1 MYTPSLLS
9 LFCKK
14 IGFSL
19 IFLAKG
25 FASPENRYTFASA
38 FGLERRLDGAP
49 TSRYMDAKT

>member
-19 IFLAKG
+19 IFLAKS

-49 TSRYMDAKT
+49 TNRYMDAKT